1 MDGSK
6 EATRSVRVIDL
17 VRHVDDR
24 GDLCELFR
32 DSWRL
37 GDRRPAGRWSVDIL
51 QVYTVFDPQPMTVRA
66 YHRHEFLWD
75 LFTIV
80 SGSAKFHVIQGP
92 NSFPVPPTGTENLR
106 SGLAGD
112 DLLVT
117 LGSRK
122 PQLLVVPPLYWH
134 GWMSLEPGTMLLS
147 LASHEYDRE
156 KPDEERI
163 PFNAF
168 GGHIWEVHHK

>member
-6 EATRSVRVIDL
+6 EATGSVRVIDL

-24 GDLCELFR
+24 GDLCELWR
-32 DSWRL
+32 QSWDLKEPSRITM
-37 GDRRPAGRWSVDIL
+37 R

-66 YHRHEFLWD
+66 YHRHKHLWD

-80 SGSAKFHVIQGP
+80 SGSAKFHVVEGP
-92 NSFPVPPTGTENLR
+92 DDFPLPPTGNSNMR
-106 SGLAGD
+106 SRFSGD
-112 DLLVT
+112 DT
-117 LGSRK
+117 LITLSSRK

-134 GWMSLEPGTMLLS
+134 GWMSLEPGTMLLC
-147 LASHEYDRE
+147 LASHEYNRG
-156 KPDEERI
+156 KPDEERV